1 MADWKKLLTEVL
13 LSDGAIDA
21 GETALVRSELLADG
35 KVDDEEMAFLVDL
48 RKRADRA
55 CPEFHTFFFEILKA
69 RLLADGTIDSGEAR
83 LLRGIIFADG
93 KVDDDEKAFLTD
105 LKASAKSVSEEFEKL
120 LAECVS

>member
-13 LSDGAIDA
+13 LADGTIDA
-21 GETALVRSELLADG
+21 GETALVRNELFADG
-35 KVDDEEMAFLVDL
+35 KVDDEEMTFLLDL

-55 CPEFHTFFFEILKA
+55 CPEFHACFFAALKA
-69 RLLADGTIDSGEAR
+69 KVLADGTIDSGEAK
-83 LLRGIIFADG
+83 LLREIIFADG